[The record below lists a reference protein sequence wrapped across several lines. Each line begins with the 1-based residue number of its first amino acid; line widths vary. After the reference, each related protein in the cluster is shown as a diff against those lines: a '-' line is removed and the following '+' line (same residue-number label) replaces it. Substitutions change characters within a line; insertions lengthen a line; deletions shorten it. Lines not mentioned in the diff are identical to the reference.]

1 MIGALYTGIT
11 GMDAA
16 GTAMEVIANNVANVN
31 TAAFKSGTTSFA
43 SIYSDSISMGS
54 QSGNE
59 KARGVF
65 SSSAL

>member
-43 SIYSDSISMGS
+43 SIYSDSISMAVNRETKKEEVS
-54 QSGNE
+54 
-59 KARGVF
+59 R
-65 SSSAL
+65 L